1 MVVRRVAQCRTTK
14 SPLQKKPAQAAVRV
28 ELGEPAIHVSRD
40 VEDDEPRELVA
51 HAPAADLRLE
61 VLLEAGLIRRE
72 LRDELVEGFFGGS
85 RASGRLKDAQ

>member
-1 MVVRRVAQCRTTK
+1 VVARRVAQCITTK

-40 VEDDEPRELVA
+40 VEDDEPGELVA

-72 LRDELVEGFFGGS
+72 LRDELVEGLLGGTCM
-85 RASGRLKDAQ
+85 SGCLKHS